1 MMKAVDFIEN
11 QAKNKINSKEIT
23 IVQES
28 PKEGNQYI
36 IKLASCIIIWLNRIQ
51 HGNPWNGSKAVGR
64 FKERNEQAS

>member
-1 MMKAVDFIEN
+1 MKAIDFIEI

-36 IKLASCIIIWLNRIQ
+36 IKLASCIII
-51 HGNPWNGSKAVGR
+51 
-64 FKERNEQAS
+64 